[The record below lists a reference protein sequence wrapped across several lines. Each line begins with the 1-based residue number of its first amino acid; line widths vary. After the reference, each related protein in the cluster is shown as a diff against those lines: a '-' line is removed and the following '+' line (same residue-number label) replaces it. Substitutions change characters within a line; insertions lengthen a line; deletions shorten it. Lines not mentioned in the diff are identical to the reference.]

1 VGWVAAQI
9 RLEFFGRS
17 SSRGV
22 KTGIGEIMI
31 RHIVAVRLRK
41 DVTPERKWALFAA
54 IEALKTSVPNVL
66 DYHGG
71 PNVSV
76 EPHVMHGFDDGFWFD
91 FPDEAA
97 RDAYLAH
104 PTHQAAGAALVEA
117 AEGGIDGIVVMD
129 FKL

>member
-1 VGWVAAQI
+1 
-9 RLEFFGRS
+9 
-17 SSRGV
+17 
-22 KTGIGEIMI
+22 MI

-41 DVTPERKWALFAA
+41 DVTPERKRALFAA
-54 IEALKTSVPNVL
+54 IAALKTSVPNVL

-76 EPHVMHGFDDGFWFD
+76 EPHVMHGFDEGFWFD

-97 RDAYLAH
+97 RDAYLVH

-117 AEGGIDGIVVMD
+117 AEGGVDGIVVMD